1 MFKDPFRLAILLM
14 SVVFVSYFYKAANE
28 LIGKFVVLQSYSI
41 LIYVLVF
48 IVLVWFLNKTV
59 NPMLYL
65 EQDIDNLTVVKQK
78 CCCKNKKAS

>member
-1 MFKDPFRLAILLM
+1 MFKEPFRLAILLM

-59 NPMLYL
+59 KPMLYL
-65 EQDIDNLTVVKQK
+65 EQDIDYLTPVSKK
-78 CCCKNKKAS
+78 CCCRDKKTS